1 MKPRIIFP
9 DAQLA
14 IVTLLREQL
23 ATLDF
28 TYVDGFTVGT
38 KVPGDKSLDDSHLP
52 YILVRLDG
60 ALTSK
65 RVDEDA
71 TIRISVWHKTEAQGL
86 ALAQACRALLTS
98 YEGGSTIRVITSLTG
113 PVPTSDPE
121 SGDPLSTFT
130 VAVRLRPT
138 TL

>member
-14 IVTLLREQL
+14 VIELLRSTIGTVSQSF
-23 ATLDF
+23 ATGTTF
-28 TYVDGFTVGT
+28 GT
-38 KVPGDKSLDDSHLP
+38 KVPDDRSIDTASLP
-52 YILVRLDG
+52 YVLIRMDGSSLARRLD
-60 ALTSK
+60 
-65 RVDEDA
+65 EEA

-86 ALAQACRALLTS
+86 ALAQALRALLLS
-98 YEGGSTIRVITSLTG
+98 HEGNSSIRVITPLSG

-130 VAVRLRPT
+130 VAVRLRPQ

>member
-14 IVTLLREQL
+14 VVTLLRDEL
-23 ATLDF
+23 ATLNQNYA
-28 TYVDGFTVGT
+28 TGATVGT
-38 KVPGDKSLDDSHLP
+38 KVPDDRSIDKTFLP
-52 YILVRLDG
+52 YVLVRLDG
-60 ALTSK
+60 ALTNR
-65 RVDEDA
+65 RVDEET
-71 TIRISVWHKTEAQGL
+71 TIRISVWHKTEALGL

-98 YEGGSTIRVITSLTG
+98 YEGGSTIRVINPLTG

-121 SGDPLSTFT
+121 SGDPLSSFT
-130 VAVRLRPT
+130 VAVRLRPS